1 MPQNLHDA
9 HRQWAVR
16 PPDERFPSLE
26 ALFGFL
32 DGRRRASE
40 EETRPLRQIEVKIAP
55 EGGLTVNGATPSAN
69 LSHWA
74 FGQLCYCTGA
84 PAKYI
89 RNLPPELARD
99 CVSYG
104 LKKSDQD
111 CRLLLRNGDNG
122 NRTAAAFTGPYY
134 GRIWDAEVA
143 ERLRAAGFRCRSETC
158 VSSVP
163 A

>member
-55 EGGLTVNGATPSAN
+55 DPL
-69 LSHWA
+69 
-74 FGQLCYCTGA
+74 
-84 PAKYI
+84 
-89 RNLPPELARD
+89 D
-99 CVSYG
+99 
-104 LKKSDQD
+104 KKPLVLMHQ
-111 CRLLLRNGDNG
+111 
-122 NRTAAAFTGPYY
+122 
-134 GRIWDAEVA
+134 
-143 ERLRAAGFRCRSETC
+143 
-158 VSSVP
+158 SS
-163 A
+163 